1 MVLVFVF
8 HVAPDYIVSF
18 NHSTM
23 SVNENDRQVVP
34 VLVLNRLPINNV
46 TVVVLTTDGSATG
59 KNAQNLM
66 LL

>member
-1 MVLVFVF
+1 
-8 HVAPDYIVSF
+8 
-18 NHSTM
+18 M

-34 VLVLNRLPINNV
+34 MLVLNRLPINNV